1 VPNGN
6 IKINSITF
14 QNIKPPLINSTVGN
28 CQSILLDFTV
38 LPDPLLPINIL
49 GDIYRLLPIFDEFGT
64 NFNDLVYG
72 QTIIPTI
79 SSSYLFYFSTQNIIP
94 NFTSTY
100 QIQIVIKY
108 EYV

>member
-1 VPNGN
+1 M
-6 IKINSITF
+6 
-14 QNIKPPLINSTVGN
+14 
-28 CQSILLDFTV
+28 LLLADIY
-38 LPDPLLPINIL
+38 LLP
-49 GDIYRLLPIFDEFGT
+49 PIFDEFGT

-79 SSSYLFYFSTQNIIP
+79 TSSYLFYFSTQNIS

>member
-1 VPNGN
+1 MPNGN

-14 QNIKPPLINSTVGN
+14 QNIKPPSINSTVGN
-28 CQSILLDFTV
+28 CQSILVDYFTV
-38 LPDPLLPINIL
+38 PTLPINIL
-49 GDIYRLLPIFDEFGT
+49 GDISLPPIYDEFGT

-79 SSSYLFYFSTQNIIP
+79 TSSYLFYFSTENIIP